1 MPLDQDYLIMQSS
14 LHITAAIVNLRGWI
28 HFSQFRLV
36 GVDDQRFGFKV
47 EFQFD
52 ERLTHWGEWITR

>member
-1 MPLDQDYLIMQSS
+1 MPLDQDYLLMQ
-14 LHITAAIVNLRGWI
+14 HITAAAVVNLRGWI

-36 GVDDQRFGFKV
+36 GVYDQRFRFKV

-52 ERLTHWGEWITR
+52 ERLTHWGEWLTR